1 MTVDL
6 EGRKLEEKQ
15 IKFFQNTGKVGG
27 KTAIVSK
34 RQVPREANSVE
45 CCSVHE
51 TKLHGA
57 SC

>member
-6 EGRKLEEKQ
+6 EGRKLEEKL
-15 IKFFQNTGKVGG
+15 IKFFQNTRKVGG
-27 KTAIVSK
+27 KTAIVGK